1 MIEFEVN
8 DMTCGHC
15 ARLITR
21 AVKGV
26 SSAAEVHV
34 DLAAHR
40 VRVQGDG
47 VATEDLEAAIQEAGY
62 RPVRVQ

>member
-15 ARLITR
+15 ASLITR

-26 SSAAEVHV
+26 SSAAKVDV

-40 VRVQGDG
+40 VRVQGAG
-47 VATEDLEAAIQEAGY
+47 VAAEDLEAAIQEAGY
-62 RPVRVQ
+62 TPARV